1 MIYDESDEEQESEEE
16 DEEEV
21 SFIPEGLVPKA
32 SYNNKPDD
40 AKK

>member
-1 MIYDESDEEQESEEE
+1 MIYDESDEEQESEE
-16 DEEEV
+16 EEEV

-32 SYNNKPDD
+32 SNNNKPDD

>member
-1 MIYDESDEEQESEEE
+1 VIYDESDEEQESE
-16 DEEEV
+16 EEEV

-32 SYNNKPDD
+32 SNNNKPDD